1 PPWSTCYDYFRK
13 WRNNGTWSR
22 INDALRTRVRHRN
35 GRKKSPS
42 MGIIDSQSVKTTE
55 RGGPHGKDAHKKV
68 NGRKR
73 HVVVDTMGMVVAAG
87 GHSAG
92 IQDRGG
98 GQAGAQKLVA
108 GSRRWKKIW
117 AEGSYNGGGARGGEG

>member
-68 NGRKR
+68 NSRKR
-73 HVVVDTMGMVVAAG
+73 HVVVDTMGKAVAG
-87 GHSAG
+87 GG
-92 IQDRGG
+92 RFGGPPGRGG
-98 GQAGAQKLVA
+98 GQAGPEEA
-108 GSRRWKKIW
+108 GGRV
-117 AEGSYNGGGARGGEG
+117 ARGDG